1 MKRILPFLLAA
12 LLLLAI
18 PALAQMVKEEIIYA
32 PLTLTGEAKGIYVVN
47 AFEAT
52 EETKVVD
59 YGRYESVTN
68 LSNDAVIEV
77 KDDTLSF
84 TMPKGR
90 MFVQGNLKETDLPWD
105 IQIQFTVDGK
115 ETAPENLSGASG
127 DIACSISLSPKENVF
142 ARRLTLQMTVSLPL
156 EKCFQIEAPKATA
169 ATAAGNKTLAYVV
182 LPGQSA
188 TFDFSFVAENFSMP
202 GIQIAGIAMEMDKD
216 MYGGYIDSLIGETA
230 MGPAIQT
237 AMSNVLGQQHP
248 PLPSFVDR
256 NKNTVQSVQF
266 VMLTDSVPENVEAQD
281 KAPDLE
287 AENSTLLERIKN
299 LF

>member
-1 MKRILPFLLAA
+1 MKRIVSILFIA
-12 LLLLAI
+12 LLLLSL
-18 PALAQMVKEEIIYA
+18 PALAQVSKEEIIYA
-32 PLTLTGEAKGIYVVN
+32 PLLLTGEAKGVYVVN

-59 YGRYESVTN
+59 YGQYENVTN
-68 LSNDAVIEV
+68 LSNDTVIEI
-77 KDDTLSF
+77 KDDALSF
-84 TMPKGR
+84 TVPKGR
-90 MFVQGNLKETDLPWD
+90 MFVQGNLKDTALPWD
-105 IQIQFTVDGK
+105 IKIQFTLDGK
-115 ETAPENLSGASG
+115 EVSPEELSGVSG
-127 DIACSISLSPKENVF
+127 NIACSISLSPKDNIF

-156 EKCFQIEAPKATA
+156 DKCFQIEAPKATA

-188 TFDFSFVAENFSMP
+188 TFDFSFDAENFSMP

-216 MYGGYIDSLIGETA
+216 MYGGYIDSLVGDTA
-230 MGPAIQT
+230 MGPAINT
-237 AMSNVLGQQHP
+237 AMSNVLGQQQP

-256 NKNTVQSVQF
+256 EKNTVQSVQF
-266 VMLTDSVPENVEAQD
+266 VMLTDEVPEKVVAQD